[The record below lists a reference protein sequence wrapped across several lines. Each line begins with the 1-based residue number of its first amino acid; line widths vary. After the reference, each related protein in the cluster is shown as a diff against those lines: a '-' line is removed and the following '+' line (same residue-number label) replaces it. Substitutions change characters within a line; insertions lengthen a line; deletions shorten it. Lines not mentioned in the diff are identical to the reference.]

1 MKVDTFVSVHFKR
14 DFLVTYKDTV
24 EQNFLNANLLIYLS
38 QDLVTI
44 RKMQVKKN
52 KKRLDVK
59 LQWKSA

>member
-1 MKVDTFVSVHFKR
+1 M
-14 DFLVTYKDTV
+14 TYKDTV

-44 RKMQVKKN
+44 RKMQLKKN

>member
-1 MKVDTFVSVHFKR
+1 MSVHFKR